1 MKVGGSPWGEGS
13 EWDRPELQAHSIK
26 QSVSAMIYWCYSP
39 TCNTMY
45 SKYLVPYY
53 ILQQIVVNFMELHKL
68 VGTVNF
74 NLRCLTIRPTSK

>member
-1 MKVGGSPWGEGS
+1 MGQTRTTGTQYE
-13 EWDRPELQAHSIK
+13 A
-26 QSVSAMIYWCYSP
+26 SVSAMIYWCYSP

-68 VGTVNF
+68 VGTVYF
-74 NLRCLTIRPTSK
+74 ILRPTSK